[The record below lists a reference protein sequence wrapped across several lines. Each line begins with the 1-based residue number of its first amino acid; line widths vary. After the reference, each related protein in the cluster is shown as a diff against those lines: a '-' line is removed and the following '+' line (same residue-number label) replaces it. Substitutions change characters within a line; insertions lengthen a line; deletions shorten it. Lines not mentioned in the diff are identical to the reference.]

1 MRGAYVKRLITAL
14 GITLMMITF
23 AASTLSAQDGKIVCI
38 DTQRILSES
47 DMGKEA
53 YKQLSSMK
61 DQHEAVVKMMQNN
74 LSSLRESIQVKSVTI
89 TPAAKDDLDAQYE
102 RELKEYERYV
112 EDTKDELRKKEDNLL
127 NTWGKEVDDIIK
139 SYAEKNGI
147 DLVMDKTKPGI
158 IYSSDKID
166 ITNQIME
173 LLNKRYKDKSDKA
186 KAKRVRAS
194 DSSVTRFREKVKEV

>member
-1 MRGAYVKRLITAL
+1 MRGEPPKRFITAL
-14 GITLMMITF
+14 GITLMITF
-23 AASTLSAQDGKIVCI
+23 AASTLSAQDGKIVYI

-47 DMGKEA
+47 DMGKET

-74 LSSLRESIQVKSVTI
+74 LSSLKESIQVKSATI
-89 TPAAKDDLDAQYE
+89 TPAAQDDLEAQYE

-112 EDTKDELRKKEDNLL
+112 EDTKEELRKTEAKLL
-127 NTWGKEVDDIIK
+127 NPWSKELDDIIK
-139 SYAEKNGI
+139 SYAEKSGI
-147 DLVMDKTKPGI
+147 DLVLDKTKPGI
-158 IYSSDKID
+158 VYSSNKID

-173 LLNKRYKDKSDKA
+173 LLNKRYKEKSDKA

-194 DSSVTRFREKVKEV
+194 DSVTHFREKVAEV